1 MFANLAHMPKKQV
14 HAGYRAQ
21 SALDQT
27 GAEAIAD
34 AMGALSAASR
44 VRLLYE
50 LRDAEMSVGELAEAV
65 GSTPAATSQQL
76 RTLRHLKL
84 VAARRVGQSVRYRLH
99 DDHVG
104 ALLDEIRNHVEHAA
118 YGWTSPSPSRPRPR
132 SQQRA

>member
-1 MFANLAHMPKKQV
+1 MPEKQV

-21 SALDQT
+21 SPLDQT
-27 GAEAIAD
+27 GAAAIAD
-34 AMGALSAASR
+34 AMRALSAASR

-50 LRDAEMSVGELAEAV
+50 LRGSEMSVGELADSV
-65 GSTPAATSQQL
+65 DLTPAATSQQL

-84 VAARRVGQSVRYRLH
+84 VVARRQGQSVRYRLY

-118 YGWTSPSPSRPRPR
+118 YGWASPSPSPQR
-132 SQQRA
+132 SRTGHQT

>member
-1 MFANLAHMPKKQV
+1 MPERQV

-21 SALDQT
+21 STLDQT

-34 AMGALSAASR
+34 AMRALSAASR

-50 LRDAEMSVGELAEAV
+50 LRGGEMSVGELAEAADLA
-65 GSTPAATSQQL
+65 PAATSQQL

-84 VAARRVGQSVRYRLH
+84 VASRREGQSVHYRLY

-118 YGWTSPSPSRPRPR
+118 YGWASPSPSRPRSR
-132 SQQRA
+132 AAQQI

>member
-1 MFANLAHMPKKQV
+1 MPEKQV

-21 SALDQT
+21 SALDQA

-34 AMGALSAASR
+34 AMQALSAASR

-50 LRDAEMSVGELAEAV
+50 LRGREMSVGELAEAV
-65 GSTPAATSQQL
+65 RLTPAATSQQL

-84 VAARRVGQSVRYRLH
+84 VVARREGQSVRYRLH
-99 DDHVG
+99 DDHIG

-118 YGWTSPSPSRPRPR
+118 YGWTNPSPSRPRPR
-132 SQQRA
+132 AQQQA

>member
-1 MFANLAHMPKKQV
+1 MPENRV
-14 HAGYRAQ
+14 HAGYREQ
-21 SALDQT
+21 SSIDEP

-34 AMGALSAASR
+34 LMGALSTASR

-50 LRDAEMSVGELAEAV
+50 LRHGEMSVGELADAV
-65 GSTPAATSQQL
+65 GLTPAATSQQL

-84 VAARRVGQSVRYRLH
+84 VVARREGQSVRYRLH

-118 YGWTSPSPSRPRPR
+118 YGWANPSSSRARPRAR
-132 SQQRA
+132 QQA

>member
-1 MFANLAHMPKKQV
+1 MPGRQV

-27 GAEAIAD
+27 GAKAIAD
-34 AMGALSAASR
+34 AMQALSAASR

-50 LRDAEMSVGELAEAV
+50 LRDSEMSVGELAESV
-65 GSTPAATSQQL
+65 GLTPAATSQQL

-84 VAARRVGQSVRYRLH
+84 VVARREGQSVRYRLH

-118 YGWTSPSPSRPRPR
+118 YDWANPSPSRPGPR
-132 SQQRA
+132 AAQQA